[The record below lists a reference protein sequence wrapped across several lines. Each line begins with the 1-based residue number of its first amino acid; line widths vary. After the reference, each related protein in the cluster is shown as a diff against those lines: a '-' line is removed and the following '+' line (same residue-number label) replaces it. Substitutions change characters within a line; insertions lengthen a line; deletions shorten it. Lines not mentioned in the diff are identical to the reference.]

1 MPMRRWNEFRALT
14 GRKKRF
20 LFAAF
25 IVQSLIVSA
34 LRIWGFRPVHAFLQR
49 TSPTPH
55 SAPSTQAEDE
65 RPAIEELKN
74 LGRLV
79 NAAANHS
86 PIRTACLT
94 RSLALWWLLR
104 RRGIACDL
112 RIGVSNGMGEFEA
125 NAWVEYDGVAIND
138 SPGSVGR
145 FAAFEADFSA
155 SALKKAVN
163 SAQLH

>member
-1 MPMRRWNEFRALT
+1 MRRWNEFRALS
-14 GRKKRF
+14 GREKRF

-25 IVQSLIVSA
+25 MAHSLIVPA
-34 LRIWGFRPVHAFLQR
+34 LRVWGFRRVYAFLQR
-49 TSPTPH
+49 AAPAQH
-55 SAPSTQAEDE
+55 SAPSTPAAEE
-65 RPAIEELKN
+65 RPAVEELKN

-104 RRGIACDL
+104 RRRIDCDL
-112 RIGVSNGMGEFEA
+112 RIGVCNEGGEFEA
-125 NAWVEYDGVAIND
+125 HAWVEYDGVAIND

-145 FAAFEADFSA
+145 FAAFEADLSS